1 MGSTPELD
9 NKIENVT
16 DEPKVVSAQ
25 AYKEVSADLH
35 KFKEQKKALEQ
46 EVQRL
51 KAEEAARNEAEALK
65 KGEFQKVADDYRKK
79 FEESEAKR
87 QAEMKRVIDLQKLHS
102 IDAAI
107 GGFQRPEYSKIAVNL
122 EALKVTEDG
131 FIDQE
136 SLKAEADRI
145 KREHAVLL
153 KNHST
158 QKLPAQASQGS
169 SDPLSYKEQVKQ
181 CKSIAELTALMEKH
195 KKV

>member
-9 NKIENVT
+9 NNTENVT

-25 AYKEVSADLH
+25 AYKEVTADLH

-65 KGEFQKVADDYRKK
+65 KGEFQKVADEYRKK

-87 QAEMKRVIDLQKLHS
+87 HAEMKRVIDLQKLHS

-107 GGFQRPEYSKIAVNL
+107 GGFQRPEYSKFTFNRL
-122 EALKVTEDG
+122 C
-131 FIDQE
+131 
-136 SLKAEADRI
+136 R
-145 KREHAVLL
+145 
-153 KNHST
+153 
-158 QKLPAQASQGS
+158 
-169 SDPLSYKEQVKQ
+169 
-181 CKSIAELTALMEKH
+181 
-195 KKV
+195 